1 MQKGSGGAD
10 GKLAAIML
18 TRRETLAALGGCLA
32 APLFVGCAE
41 SGPEPVA
48 ARMLQLPARRRAG
61 PDGAPEESEL
71 LWKAAQTAV
80 IICDM
85 WDRHWCLSAS
95 DRVAEM
101 APEINRTIEAARELG
116 VRIVHAPSGTVD
128 YYADTR
134 FRERILAAPRV
145 EPPVPIEAWCYLE
158 EEAEGPLPIDDSE
171 GGCDDDPPSESEA
184 VWTRQHPAIE
194 MKGEDVV
201 SDSGVEIYSYFA
213 QQGVKNV
220 ALMGVH
226 TNMCVLGR
234 SFGIRQMVKLGM
246 DVVLVRD
253 LTDALYD
260 PRDEPYVSHERG
272 TELVIEH
279 IERHWCP
286 SVMGAAL
293 MSTAISV

>member
-1 MQKGSGGAD
+1 M
-10 GKLAAIML
+10 M
-18 TRRETLAALGGCLA
+18 TRRDSLTVLGGGVASQVLVACGTGQLEPEA
-32 APLFVGCAE
+32 GELLRLQARRR
-41 SGPEPVA
+41 SGPEA
-48 ARMLQLPARRRAG
+48 AAQ
-61 PDGAPEESEL
+61 EQEL
-71 LWKAAQTAV
+71 LWEPAQTAI

-101 APEINRTIEAARELG
+101 APAINRTIEAARALG
-116 VRIVHAPSGTVD
+116 VRIVHAPSSTID
-128 YYADTR
+128 YYADTE
-134 FRERILAAPRV
+134 FRKRILAAPKV

-158 EEAEGPLPIDDSE
+158 EGNEGALPIDDSD

-286 SVMGAAL
+286 SVLGEELMDVAA
-293 MSTAISV
+293 